1 MTKHYLGQSLE
12 FILKVK
18 KNILIKKFTELI
30 II

>member
-12 FILKVK
+12 FTLKVK